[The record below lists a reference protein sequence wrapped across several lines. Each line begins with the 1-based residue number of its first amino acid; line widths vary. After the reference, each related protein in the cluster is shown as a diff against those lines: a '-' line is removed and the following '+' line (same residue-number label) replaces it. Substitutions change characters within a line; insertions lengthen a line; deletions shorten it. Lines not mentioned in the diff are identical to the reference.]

1 MKSTRGGAGRPRPF
15 SLATNHTNVTLA
27 PARAG
32 PNLQPMPPILYRLL
46 SDERAATAIE
56 YSLIAVLIS
65 LAGIVSL
72 TRIGQRLVNFLEQ
85 VAAGYP

>member
-1 MKSTRGGAGRPRPF
+1 
-15 SLATNHTNVTLA
+15 
-27 PARAG
+27 
-32 PNLQPMPPILYRLL
+32 MPPILYRLL